1 MKTIIIF
8 NEVNNHL
15 NEIVGGIYTGIDHKT
30 AAAEIGENNILYF
43 IPLRI
48 AGKSYQ
54 ERKNNL
60 EETAKEWQ
68 RSNYDF
74 IDWSYGE
81 LATIQSFFEENARRY
96 GLIETFKT
104 EGII

>member
-30 AAAEIGENNILYF
+30 AAAEIGKNNILYF

-74 IDWSYGE
+74 IDWSYSE
-81 LATIQSFFEENARRY
+81 LAEIQSFFEANGKRY
-96 GLIETFKT
+96 GLIKEFT
-104 EGII
+104 ENGII